1 MFLVKL
7 TASSFFDLI
16 SKQARPDGHC
26 KGVLNVLFIYFI
38 FFATQNVQRKKGKK
52 YTQQQKWPGSLK

>member
-26 KGVLNVLFIYFI
+26 KGVLVLFIYFI